1 MQGWIMIALLGG
13 TLLVGSPAALA
24 QRDDPD
30 ALKKLV
36 EQLQQRVDELEKKQA
51 EMRSFRIIIGRPIDI
66 G

>member
-13 TLLVGSPAALA
+13 ALLVGSPAALA

-30 ALKKLV
+30 ALKKQV

-51 EMRSFRIIIGRPIDI
+51 ARPAIRPR
-66 G
+66 